1 MTDAGD
7 PRRRSQR
14 VVAQVPIR
22 VAAGG
27 AEALGQTAVV
37 NEHGALIM
45 CGVNAA
51 DGDEVRVTNTVS
63 GESVACRIVWAA
75 GDEDEAGLKKYGI
88 ELLEERPRFWGFEV
102 E

>member
-1 MTDAGD
+1 MADAGD

-14 VVAQVPIR
+14 VVAQVPLR

-27 AEALGQTAVV
+27 AEALGQSAVV
-37 NEHGALIM
+37 NRHGALIL
-45 CGVNAA
+45 CGVSAS
-51 DGDEVRVTNTVS
+51 DGDEIQVTNTVS
-63 GESVACRIVWAA
+63 GESARCRIVWA
-75 GDEDEAGLKKYGI
+75 GGEDETGLKKYGI